1 MTSKFFLFLSSSGV
15 WGIVT
20 FSFCVTTRNCCFK
33 ALSFAV
39 FWGANSRY
47 RRPPWWYT
55 IHSAVCTVCTVEWSD
70 LALFRLT
77 KIATFL
83 SIRYI
88 FRSSITKKSA
98 KASFQNIRN
107 KFFFI
112 IVIPQS
118 GQNGFWPGQRKNK
131 KCLDCFL
138 QKI

>member
-1 MTSKFFLFLSSSGV
+1 MWLQNSFSFSLPLVFEVLSLLV
-15 WGIVT
+15 FVLLLGIVV
-20 FSFCVTTRNCCFK
+20 SRLCH
-33 ALSFAV
+33 
-39 FWGANSRY
+39 SRY
-47 RRPPWWYT
+47 FGGQILVIVDLLGGILY
-55 IHSAVCTVCTVEWSD
+55 SAVCTVCTVEWSD

-107 KFFFI
+107 KFFI

-118 GQNGFWPGQRKNK
+118 GQNGFWPGQIKNK

>member
-1 MTSKFFLFLSSSGV
+1 MFEVLSLLV
-15 WGIVT
+15 FVLLLVIVV
-20 FSFCVTTRNCCFK
+20 SRLCH
-33 ALSFAV
+33 
-39 FWGANSRY
+39 SRY
-47 RRPPWWYT
+47 FGGQILVIVDLLGGILY
-55 IHSAVCTVCTVEWSD
+55 SAVCTVCTVEWSD

-107 KFFFI
+107 KFFI

-118 GQNGFWPGQRKNK
+118 GQNGF
-131 KCLDCFL
+131 
-138 QKI
+138 